1 MAKKVK
7 FQNPIF
13 RRILIAL
20 ISFGLLMVGLKF
32 AVTSAN
38 SFGADFS
45 IYWQAGR
52 AILVRGVSPYDS
64 STTEIIQKGIYGR
77 LAKPGED
84 QVRYA
89 YPPFSLLAVFPSVGF
104 TYPWAQAY
112 WMALN
117 LVLIVVGVLAV
128 YKKPPIWLLAGLIFF
143 YPISRGI
150 ILGQFA
156 LIIGAGLIL
165 AYGLLNPDKNAS
177 PVKQW
182 IAGVLLAW
190 CAMKPHL
197 SGVIILFLLVQS
209 LRRKQWRVL
218 AGMAAGGVALAAISW
233 ILVPTWVSDW
243 IGIIFAYVGYVPI
256 QPIIQS
262 WLNTVGLN
270 WTSLWVKLALIILT
284 AGGTFGIFFYWW
296 KQRLPDFI
304 ALGWLILI
312 NQLVNPNPNSL
323 LSDQIVFLLP
333 LLIWL
338 SSPAVKTWIRCSTW
352 CGFVFIPW
360 ILFALYFQGKEPYAV
375 ASGLAFLFTLWWLG
389 VSWFQLAALGRKR
402 NNPILETEK

>member
-1 MAKKVK
+1 MDKTIK

-38 SFGADFS
+38 SFGGDFS
-45 IYWQAGR
+45 NFWQAGR
-52 AILVRGVSPYDS
+52 AIILRGVSPYDS

-77 LAKPGED
+77 LARPDED
-84 QVRYA
+84 QLRYV

-117 LVLIVVGVLAV
+117 LVLIVIGVLV
-128 YKKPPIWLLAGLIFF
+128 VTKKPPIWLLAGLVFF

-150 ILGQFA
+150 ILGPFA
-156 LIIGAGLIL
+156 VIIGAGLL
-165 AYGLLNPDKNAS
+165 MAYGLLNPDKNAS
-177 PVKQW
+177 PAKQW
-182 IAGVLLAW
+182 FAGVLLAW

-209 LRRKQWRVL
+209 LHRKQWRVL
-218 AGMAAGGVALAAISW
+218 AGMAAGGVTLAVISW
-233 ILVPTWVSDW
+233 ILVPTWVLDW
-243 IGIIFAYVGYVPI
+243 IRVIFVYVGYVPI

-262 WLNTVGLN
+262 WLNAVGLN
-270 WTSLWVKLALIILT
+270 WSILWVKIVLLIF
-284 AGGTFGIFFYWW
+284 AVSGTFLIFFYWW

-304 ALGWLILI
+304 ALGWLVLI
-312 NQLVNPNPNSL
+312 NQLVNPNPKSVP
-323 LSDQIVFLLP
+323 SDQIVFLIP

-338 SSPAVKTWIRCSTW
+338 SSPLVKTWIRSLTW

-360 ILFALYFQGKEPYAV
+360 ILFTLYFQGKEPYAV
-375 ASGLAFLFTLWWLG
+375 ASGMALLFALWWLG
-389 VSWFQLAALGRKR
+389 VSLFQFATLSRKQ
-402 NNPILETEK
+402 NNPILEIEK